1 MLNPNNDRLDYSQV
15 IAPPDGYR
23 LDFAVGTTYSLDL
36 DALVGACI
44 ALSLSEETDS
54 DLLKNPICLLEAL
67 RATGD
72 KVALFCEGG
81 QIHLPNNVTSLYIL
95 LEKMVF
101 PVTTSSKRRN
111 AAYPSFHPKFWL
123 IRYINKTGDVFYRV
137 AVLSRNLTF
146 DRSWDVCFCMDG
158 KKEYEITEQNKP
170 VSDFVSY
177 LINQLPKSKNIGIK
191 KNKMRSIAKELSYV
205 EFTLDSK
212 EFDDFEFVPVGIS
225 KEYNSEQ
232 APLYD
237 MLENTFHEAMIIS
250 PFLSKSV
257 IKDFNERSK
266 KIKNSELTLITRSS
280 ELSKLKPE
288 DCSNIDIYTLKDAVV
303 DGETMISEE
312 DSDIKKQDIHA
323 KIYMLKKYSE
333 SCLYLG
339 SLNASH
345 NALFGNIEFMIK
357 LYSRNRYLNLSV
369 LKNNLFGE
377 EEECP
382 FQHAYLQNDERE
394 IEDETNKALD
404 RVIKE
409 INRLNSKAIIKKNDN
424 LYDITL
430 SFPRFESEF
439 SVTVSPLLSN
449 KTAELSETILFEGM
463 SLTQLSEFYK
473 ISVSNGD
480 KTVRRV
486 ITIPTD
492 NMPDEREKAVVSG
505 IVNDKGS
512 FNRYIA
518 FLLGDN
524 IVLSALET
532 NEAFGE
538 GSAKADVTT
547 RSQSDTLPS
556 LYEKMLRTATTDPE
570 RFREIE
576 YLLNTVDNDGVIPD
590 GFRELYNT
598 FKKVVKF

>member
-170 VSDFVSY
+170 VSDFISY
-177 LINQLPKSKNIGIK
+177 LINQLPKSKNVGIK

-212 EFDDFEFVPVGIS
+212 EFDDFEFVPIGIS
-225 KEYNSEQ
+225 KEYNSKQ

-288 DCSNIDIYTLKDAVV
+288 DCSNIDIYTLKDAVI

-394 IEDETNKALD
+394 IEDETNNALD

-538 GSAKADVTT
+538 GSAKTDGTT
-547 RSQSDTLPS
+547 RSQSNTLPS

-576 YLLNTVDNDGVIPD
+576 YLLNTVDDDGVIPD
-590 GFRELYNT
+590 GFKELYNT

>member
-1 MLNPNNDRLDYSQV
+1 
-15 IAPPDGYR
+15 
-23 LDFAVGTTYSLDL
+23 
-36 DALVGACI
+36 
-44 ALSLSEETDS
+44 
-54 DLLKNPICLLEAL
+54 
-67 RATGD
+67 
-72 KVALFCEGG
+72 
-81 QIHLPNNVTSLYIL
+81 
-95 LEKMVF
+95 
-101 PVTTSSKRRN
+101 
-111 AAYPSFHPKFWL
+111 
-123 IRYINKTGDVFYRV
+123 
-137 AVLSRNLTF
+137 
-146 DRSWDVCFCMDG
+146 
-158 KKEYEITEQNKP
+158 
-170 VSDFVSY
+170 
-177 LINQLPKSKNIGIK
+177 
-191 KNKMRSIAKELSYV
+191 
-205 EFTLDSK
+205 
-212 EFDDFEFVPVGIS
+212 
-225 KEYNSEQ
+225 
-232 APLYD
+232 
-237 MLENTFHEAMIIS
+237 MIIS

-382 FQHAYLQNDERE
+382 FQHSYLQNDERE
-394 IEDETNKALD
+394 IEDETNNALD

-409 INRLNSKAIIKKNDN
+409 INRLNSKAIIKTNDN

-538 GSAKADVTT
+538 GSAKTDGTT

-576 YLLNTVDNDGVIPD
+576 YLLNTVDDDGVIPD
-590 GFRELYNT
+590 GFKELYNT